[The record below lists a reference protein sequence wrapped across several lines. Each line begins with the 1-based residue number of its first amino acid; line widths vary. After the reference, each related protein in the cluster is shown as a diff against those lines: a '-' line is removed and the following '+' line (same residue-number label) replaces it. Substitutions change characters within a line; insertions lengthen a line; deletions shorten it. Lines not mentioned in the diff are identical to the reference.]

1 MTEIDH
7 ITIGKISI
15 PLPADPTPESM
26 TLLAPPVVTV
36 KGAKLTAF
44 FRWKLVGVIAAD
56 DASGTLT
63 YSTTTGT
70 ATSAAH
76 QKVFA
81 YQVTGEVSADLGAIN
96 TQIRSDFAWSTTESQ
111 VFNMSATETKEIEI
125 DVDKGQIVAI
135 WQIVC
140 EYQRNAGGVK
150 GIQNVSTHFSYHK
163 VDGQQF

>member
-111 VFNMSATETKEIEI
+111 VLTCLQLRLRRLKSMLTKARSWPSG
-125 DVDKGQIVAI
+125 KS
-135 WQIVC
+135 C
-140 EYQRNAGGVK
+140 
-150 GIQNVSTHFSYHK
+150 VSISEML
-163 VDGQQF
+163 VV